1 MENFNIF
8 IPLFNIE
15 IDETLL
21 EKEFICGYKILKSN
35 DILYNINQYIFAM
48 EPFTN
53 SFIRDITQNGANKI
67 LMHPYA
73 KYVLFKQIIIPDND
87 TELYKEKEKIKN
99 EIDDIILAF
108 RLASDGYIQVNNCY
122 FIANGHSAFT
132 MMKSSSQIENICI
145 SHRSRQNNLLV
156 ENLYHLSCKLFKDIK
171 EQFNIIKEVKNDNT
185 NIAMDYLHKCYNT
198 NTPYDRIINL
208 AIILESTML
217 AGRNEELNY
226 RLFLRTSA
234 LLWRD
239 VKELLETFYSIRSD
253 IVHNGII
260 QERSSK
266 KKNKK
271 DVYDRISKII
281 SIERKDKTELIFY
294 FVKDH
299 IEPLIRE
306 ILRKTNSIFIENSS
320 INTYE
325 ELNSQIEMFIMQKIT
340 CGIKIDT

>member
-21 EKEFICGYKILKSN
+21 EKEFVCGYKILKSN

-48 EPFTN
+48 EPFSN

-156 ENLYHLSCKLFKDIK
+156 ENLYHLSCKLFKNIK

-234 LLWRD
+234 LLGRD
-239 VKELLETFYSIRSD
+239 VKELLETFYSIRSA

-281 SIERKDKTELIFY
+281 NIERKDKTELIFY

-325 ELNSQIEMFIMQKIT
+325 ELNSQIEKFIMQKIT
-340 CGIKIDT
+340 CGIKIGT

>member
-35 DILYNINQYIFAM
+35 DILYNINQYIFAI

-73 KYVLFKQIIIPDND
+73 KYVLFKQITIPDND

-132 MMKSSSQIENICI
+132 MMKSSSQIENVCI
-145 SHRSRQNNLLV
+145 SHRSRQNRLLV
-156 ENLYHLSCKLFKDIK
+156 ENLYNLSKDIFNSLK
-171 EQFNIIKEVKNDNT
+171 EQFKTIKKVKNRNT
-185 NIAMDYLHKCYNT
+185 SIAMDYLHKCYNT

-234 LLWRD
+234 LLGRD

-253 IVHNGII
+253 IVHNGVI
-260 QERSSK
+260 QEKSSN

-271 DVYDRISKII
+271 DIYDKISKITRM
-281 SIERKDKTELIFY
+281 EREDKTELVFY
-294 FVKDH
+294 FIKDY
-299 IEPLIRE
+299 IEPIIRE
-306 ILRKTNSIFIENSS
+306 ILCKTYKIFVDNSS
-320 INTYE
+320 ITNYE
-325 ELNSQIEMFIMQKIT
+325 ELNCQIEKFIMQKIT
-340 CGIKIDT
+340 CGFKTNN